1 MPCQINIGCL
11 WPYTIEICLTYAAG
25 RSFTA
30 NFQKTPSINNKFSNQ
45 GQKLQYSRKRG
56 GRAWQAIWSCCQEV
70 DFQGH
75 HIPIYNLEV
84 SIKWSWPAWLSKSLG
99 RRRLDCKEDL
109 GQQATRTGHLLLR
122 NLSASLAAL
131 GDDQSHTLSQPY
143 LLLGSNSRFAL
154 TEKRLNN
161 AAGRAPLSAP
171 QGHCV
176 EWPSSFQ
183 SPPLLTHVYVS
194 PHPHS
199 RYFFKLKDNCSQTVK
214 NPPARRETWV

>member
-11 WPYTIEICLTYAAG
+11 WPYTIGICLIYAAG

-45 GQKLQYSRKRG
+45 GQKLQYSKKRG
-56 GRAWQAIWSCCQEV
+56 GGRWQAILSYCQKV

-75 HIPIYNLEV
+75 HIPIYNPEV

-122 NLSASLAAL
+122 NLSARLAASE
-131 GDDQSHTLSQPY
+131 DDQSHTLPQPY
-143 LLLGSNSRFAL
+143 PLLGSNSCFAL

-171 QGHCV
+171 QGLCRMALLFPITPFTYTCV
-176 EWPSSFQ
+176 RP
-183 SPPLLTHVYVS
+183 SPPSLTLL
-194 PHPHS
+194 
-199 RYFFKLKDNCSQTVK
+199 F
-214 NPPARRETWV
+214 

>member
-11 WPYTIEICLTYAAG
+11 WPYTIGICLIYAAG

-45 GQKLQYSRKRG
+45 GQKLQYSKKGRG
-56 GRAWQAIWSCCQEV
+56 GWQAILSYCQKV

-75 HIPIYNLEV
+75 HIPIYNPEV

-122 NLSASLAAL
+122 NLSARLAASE
-131 GDDQSHTLSQPY
+131 DDQSHTLPQPY
-143 LLLGSNSRFAL
+143 PLLGSNSCFAL
-154 TEKRLNN
+154 TEKRLTTLL
-161 AAGRAPLSAP
+161 AGLHSLPHRD
-171 QGHCV
+171 CV

-183 SPPLLTHVYVS
+183 SPPLPTHVCVP
-194 PHPHS
+194 PHRHS
-199 RYFFKLKDNCSQTVK
+199 HYFFKLKDNCSQTVK
-214 NPPARRETWV
+214 NLPAMQETWV